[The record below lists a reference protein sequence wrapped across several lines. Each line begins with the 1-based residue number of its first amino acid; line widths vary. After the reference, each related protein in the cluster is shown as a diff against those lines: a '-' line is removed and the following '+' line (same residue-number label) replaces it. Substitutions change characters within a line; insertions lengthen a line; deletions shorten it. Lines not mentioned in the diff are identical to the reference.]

1 MAKNVFVVGL
11 NDFNLE
17 RLQNIE
23 HADRYRFH
31 KLLDLEEV
39 QGAKRYPLADWLRS
53 AERQLRSFPGS
64 IDAII
69 GFWDFPISPMVPILA
84 QQFGTRAPS
93 LRSVVKCEHKY
104 WSRIEQS
111 KVVGDHIP
119 RFSAIDPFAENPR
132 SQLDLDFPVWLKP
145 VKAFSSQLGFLI
157 QDQDQLDDAIKRI
170 RSGIGRFA
178 EPFDHVLSLV
188 DLPPE
193 VAGVDGHHCVAE
205 SIMRGRQCTLA
216 GYVHRGKAHTYG
228 VIDSIN
234 YPNRSSFFRY
244 HYPSNLDESVKERI
258 SEIGERAM
266 AHMGFDSSPFNIEF
280 FYDEPN
286 DQIWLLEINTRISQ
300 SHSYLFEE
308 VDGASNHQVLV
319 ELALGDPPRFP
330 RHQGPFECAG
340 KFHLRVFQDGV
351 MTRCPTEKDLRE
363 IHARLPEAAVIP
375 LVKQG
380 DRLCELADQDA
391 YSYWLAVVYVGGKDE
406 DTLLA
411 KYRECVEL
419 LDFRIDGRPIS
430 LGELA

>member
-1 MAKNVFVVGL
+1 
-11 NDFNLE
+11 
-17 RLQNIE
+17 
-23 HADRYRFH
+23 
-31 KLLDLEEV
+31 
-39 QGAKRYPLADWLRS
+39 
-53 AERQLRSFPGS
+53 
-64 IDAII
+64 
-69 GFWDFPISPMVPILA
+69 
-84 QQFGTRAPS
+84 
-93 LRSVVKCEHKY
+93 
-104 WSRIEQS
+104 
-111 KVVGDHIP
+111 
-119 RFSAIDPFAENPR
+119 
-132 SQLDLDFPVWLKP
+132 
-145 VKAFSSQLGFLI
+145 
-157 QDQDQLDDAIKRI
+157 
-170 RSGIGRFA
+170 
-178 EPFDHVLSLV
+178 
-188 DLPPE
+188 
-193 VAGVDGHHCVAE
+193 
-205 SIMRGRQCTLA
+205 
-216 GYVHRGKAHTYG
+216 VHRGKAHTYG